1 MWAVTRHRNRRGALA
16 STSGF
21 VPREGARVRCTTG
34 RMRNRPVSPIVL
46 VLGFVLALGAC
57 SRGGPERDWVI
68 AESGDL
74 SSRIDA
80 LFTGYDAPESPGGIA
95 AVIHQGRIVHLN
107 GYGSANREFQ
117 IPWTP
122 YVAYRIASI
131 TKGFTGQATL
141 LLADAGGLDLDDPVQ
156 QHLTDFPTFPAPLTI
171 RHLLTNTSGLWYD
184 EWLLPLAGV
193 TGHAT
198 LDEMYALARRQD
210 TLNYVPG
217 TAHNY
222 IDTNWRMMA
231 RIIETVTGV
240 SWQEALREL
249 IFAPLGMDRTLAPP
263 DIAQIYDGQGTTYL
277 YAGEGVTS
285 FRFEFPFQTSG
296 DGSMLTTFDDF
307 LRWPM
312 HLREGF
318 EDGAS
323 MFDRLK
329 GPTRLANGSDLAYG
343 FGLGEER
350 HRSLRG
356 WGHGGATGTHW
367 AFYPEIDLIVAV
379 FSNYLGALSAAALH
393 TQMVDAFLAS
403 DLGSGYSVP
412 GGMGPAPLTPEQQQL
427 LAGTFVDPETGDYL
441 RSRGQ
446 PGSLTHQFSGAP
458 APLQDLGECTFQT
471 VRNVHIPP
479 IEVIA
484 PDCDSAPPTEL
495 QVHWSAWDSPRR
507 FVRVQAGDAGAG
519 PSHPSANYVGRY
531 YSDQLRVHWHV
542 ESEERGLTMRIGA
555 GVRSG
560 QNFDLVATSPDAF
573 IAEPHQ
579 PPMLDLLSLPPVA
592 IKFERDGSGRV
603 STLHVSLDRIRGV
616 HFTRR

>member
-1 MWAVTRHRNRRGALA
+1 MEAGLTSCSATATAVALSVAVAA
-16 STSGF
+16 S
-21 VPREGARVRCTTG
+21 ACTPT
-34 RMRNRPVSPIVL
+34 P
-46 VLGFVLALGAC
+46 
-57 SRGGPERDWVI
+57 PERDWVI
-68 AESGDL
+68 AESADL
-74 SSRIDA
+74 SARIDA
-80 LFTGYDAPESPGGIA
+80 LFAGHDAPRSPGGIA
-95 AVIHQGRIVHLN
+95 ALIHRGRIVHLN
-107 GYGSANREFQ
+107 GYGSANREFR

-122 YVAYRIASI
+122 DVGYRIASI
-131 TKGFTGQATL
+131 SKGFTGHATL
-141 LLADAGGLDLDDPVQ
+141 LLADAGRLNLDDPVQ
-156 QHLTDFPTFPAPLTI
+156 QHLTDFPTFSESLTI

-263 DIAQIYDGQGTTYL
+263 DIAQIQDRQGTTYL

-296 DGSMLTTFDDF
+296 DGSLLTTFDDF

-318 EDGAS
+318 EDGTS

-329 GPTRLANGSDLAYG
+329 GPTRLTGGADLAYG

-350 HRSLRG
+350 YRGLRG

-379 FSNYLGALSAAALH
+379 FTNYLGSLSAGALH

-403 DLGSGYSVP
+403 DPGSGYSAP
-412 GGMGPAPLTPEQQQL
+412 GEMGPAPLTPEQQQL

-441 RSRGQ
+441 RSRGE
-446 PGSLTHQFSGAP
+446 PGALTHQFSGAP
-458 APLQDLGECTFQT
+458 APLRDLGDCTFET
-471 VRNVHIPP
+471 IRNVHIPP
-479 IEVIA
+479 IEVVA
-484 PDCDSAPPTEL
+484 PGCDTGPPAEL
-495 QVHWSAWDSPRR
+495 HLHWSAWDSPRR
-507 FVRVQAGDAGAG
+507 FVRVPAGDAGAG
-519 PSHPSANYVGRY
+519 ASHAPADYVGSY

-542 ESEERGLTMRIGA
+542 ESEEGRLTMRIGA
-555 GVRSG
+555 GVQSG
-560 QNFDLVATSPDAF
+560 QNFDLVATAADAF

-579 PPMLDLLSLPPVA
+579 PPMLDLLSLPALA
-592 IKFERDGSGRV
+592 IKFERERSGRV
-603 STLHVSLDRIRGV
+603 STMHVSLDRVRGV
-616 HFTRR
+616 RFTRR